1 MSFTETSH
9 SVPFVSNAR
18 RPAARSPRATEAVG
32 ARSRDGVE
40 VGAAGKEMALDWFA
54 FFCANLQTGFGPFVA
69 VYLTAEKWTQTD
81 IGIVLMIGG
90 LVGLVCQ
97 VPGGLLVD
105 RARSKPLV
113 AGIAVLAIGAAALLV
128 ALGSAYALILFAWVL
143 HASATCLL
151 TPSITS
157 VSLDLVGHERIGVRL
172 GRNATFASIGNA
184 LAAAAMGGFGSVFS
198 NQAVFFV
205 TAALAI
211 PTVTALFFLR
221 TPRVPRRP
229 LADAAPLAPAP
240 LSAEIASPTA
250 SVTSQG
256 ATSGGATWRSLLG
269 NRQLLVLAVA
279 TGLFTLANA
288 SMLPLVGSVLTMRA
302 AHAPT
307 MLIAA
312 CIVVPQIMVA
322 VASPFV
328 GKLTQTWGRRPLLI
342 IGLAALPLRGFA
354 FGFVSD
360 PYLFVPIQM
369 LDGISASVI
378 GVLVP
383 LVAADATRSQGGYA
397 LAQGIIGTAMGVGAA
412 FSPTIAGWLTDHLG
426 STTAFEGLGLIAV
439 LALVAAVA
447 FMPET
452 RSEALAPAEPEPR

>member
-1 MSFTETSH
+1 MSFTEIRF
-9 SVPFVSNAR
+9 SVPFASSDQRAPSTGLFRAR
-18 RPAARSPRATEAVG
+18 AAGQVDRRAVG
-32 ARSRDGVE
+32 T
-40 VGAAGKEMALDWFA
+40 GKEAALDWFT

-90 LVGLVCQ
+90 LAGLACQ

-105 RARSKPLV
+105 RARSKPLI
-113 AGIAVLAIGAAALLV
+113 AGIAVAAIGAAALLT

-184 LAAAAMGGFGSVFS
+184 LAAAAMGGFGSYFS
-198 NQAVFFV
+198 NKAVFFV

-211 PTVTALFFLR
+211 PTITTLFFLR
-221 TPRVPRRP
+221 PARKSIPKTVPP
-229 LADAAPLAPAP
+229 LQAGSAKVEVQTAAPSEAANWRRLLA
-240 LSAEIASPTA
+240 
-250 SVTSQG
+250 
-256 ATSGGATWRSLLG
+256 

-288 SMLPLVGSVLTMRA
+288 AMLPLVGSVLTLRA
-302 AHAPT
+302 ASAPA

-322 VASPFV
+322 IASPFV
-328 GKLTQTWGRRPLLI
+328 GRLTQTWGRRPLLI

-354 FGFVSD
+354 FGFVQD

-383 LVAADATRSQGGYA
+383 LVAADATRKHGGYA

-412 FSPTIAGWLTDHLG
+412 FSSTIAGWLTDHFG

-439 LALVAAVA
+439 VALVAAIV
-447 FMPET
+447 FMPESRT
-452 RSEALAPAEPEPR
+452 PGTDAQASLAS

>member
-1 MSFTETSH
+1 MSFTEISH
-9 SVPFVSNAR
+9 SVLFVSNAR
-18 RPAARSPRATEAVG
+18 RLATRSPRAIEGAGARAVG
-32 ARSRDGVE
+32 K
-40 VGAAGKEMALDWFA
+40 AGKEVALDWFA

-90 LVGLVCQ
+90 LVGLAFQ

-113 AGIAVLAIGAAALLV
+113 AGIAVAAIGGAALLV

-172 GRNATFASIGNA
+172 GRNATFAAVGNA
-184 LAAAAMGGFGSVFS
+184 LAAFVMGGFGKYFS

-211 PTVTALFFLR
+211 PTITALFFLR
-221 TPRVPRRP
+221 PAARP
-229 LADAAPLAPAP
+229 SRAVGVAAAPKEPVAA
-240 LSAEIASPTA
+240 ATA
-250 SVTSQG
+250 G
-256 ATSGGATWRSLLG
+256 PTWRSLLG

-288 SMLPLVGSVLTMRA
+288 SMLPLVGSVLTMRSA
-302 AHAPT
+302 SAPT

-322 VASPFV
+322 LASPFV

-360 PYLFVPIQM
+360 PYMFVPIQM

-383 LVAADATRSQGGYA
+383 LVAADATRKHGGYA

-439 LALVAAVA
+439 LALVAAIA

-452 RSEALAPAEPEPR
+452 RGETAAPAEAATS

>member
-1 MSFTETSH
+1 MSFTEISL
-9 SVPFVSNAR
+9 SLPFASTR
-18 RPAARSPRATEAVG
+18 QRAAAASQTRAKAGEGTADTVRKEA
-32 ARSRDGVE
+32 
-40 VGAAGKEMALDWFA
+40 ALDWFA

-97 VPGGLLVD
+97 MPGGLLVD
-105 RARSKPLV
+105 RARSKALM
-113 AGIAVLAIGAAALLV
+113 AGIAVAAIGTAALLT
-128 ALGSAYALILFAWVL
+128 ALGSAYALILLAWVL
-143 HASATCLL
+143 HACATCVL

-184 LAAAAMGGFGSVFS
+184 LAAAAMGGFGSYFS

-211 PTVTALFFLR
+211 PTITTLFFLR
-221 TPRVPRRP
+221 
-229 LADAAPLAPAP
+229 PAK
-240 LSAEIASPTA
+240 
-250 SVTSQG
+250 V
-256 ATSGGATWRSLLG
+256 ATSKANAAHEVVVAETETTVPAANWRRLLA

-288 SMLPLVGSVLTMRA
+288 AMLPLVGSVLTLRA
-302 AHAPT
+302 ASAPA

-312 CIVVPQIMVA
+312 CIVVPQVMVA
-322 VASPFV
+322 IASPFV

-354 FGFVSD
+354 FGFVHD

-383 LVAADATRSQGGYA
+383 LVAADATRKHGGYA

-412 FSPTIAGWLTDHLG
+412 FSPTIAGWLTDHFG

-439 LALVAAVA
+439 VALVAAIV

-452 RSEALAPAEPEPR
+452 RKEAGTSVEAARA

>member
-1 MSFTETSH
+1 MSFTEISQ
-9 SVPFVSNAR
+9 SVLFAPNAR
-18 RPAARSPRATEAVG
+18 RIAARSPRAIDGVGSESADAAGVG
-32 ARSRDGVE
+32 AV
-40 VGAAGKEMALDWFA
+40 GKEMALDWFA

-69 VYLTAEKWTQTD
+69 VYLTSEKWTQTD

-113 AGIAVLAIGAAALLV
+113 AGIAVAAIGLAGLLV
-128 ALGSAYALILFAWVL
+128 ALGSAYALILFAWTL

-184 LAAAAMGGFGSVFS
+184 LAAAAMGGFGSYFS

-211 PTVTALFFLR
+211 PTITALFFLR
-221 TPRVPRRP
+221 AGPARAQRRP
-229 LADAAPLAPAP
+229 VAEAIAAAAKAEDAAKLD
-240 LSAEIASPTA
+240 
-250 SVTSQG
+250 G
-256 ATSGGATWRSLLG
+256 AKPEGATWRSLLA

-288 SMLPLVGSVLTMRA
+288 SMLPLVGSVLTLRA
-302 AHAPT
+302 AQAPA

-328 GKLTQTWGRRPLLI
+328 GRLTQTWGRRPLLI
-342 IGLAALPLRGFA
+342 IGLAALPIRGFA
-354 FGFVSD
+354 FGFIND

-383 LVAADATRSQGGYA
+383 LVAADATRKHGGYA

-439 LALVAAVA
+439 VALVAAVA

-452 RSEALAPAEPEPR
+452 RGETGDPIETKTQTS